1 MTGFALS
8 RFHDPLRPPEA
19 PGLGRGFA
27 FAAVAHV
34 LLFIALSV
42 GVAWHTA
49 TPPAFE
55 AELWSAVPQ
64 AAAPKEVLPDP
75 PPEPEVKQPEVQTQP
90 PQPTAEQEQARVDA
104 EIAIAKA
111 KKQKERQAQEEK
123 EKALEKKRLEDKKA
137 ADDKKKAEQDKKD
150 KQEKLDK
157 EKQEKLDKL
166 KADKAAKD
174 SDAKRE
180 ALRKQNLERM
190 MGMAGASG
198 GPTSTGTALK
208 SSGPSSTYAGR
219 IIARVKPN
227 IIYSGTP
234 AGNPAATVEVRVGA
248 DGTIL
253 GRKLIKPSGDPDWD
267 NAVLRAIDK
276 TEILPR
282 DTDGSVQ
289 PLMQLVFKP
298 RD

>member
-19 PGLGRGFA
+19 PGVGRGFA
-27 FAAVAHV
+27 FALVAHAF
-34 LLFIALSV
+34 LFVALSLS
-42 GVAWHTA
+42 VAWHTS

-75 PPEPEVKQPEVQTQP
+75 PPEPEVKPEVKPQP
-90 PQPTAEQEQARVDA
+90 PQPTAEEVQAQRDA
-104 EIAIAKA
+104 DIAVEKA
-111 KKQKERQAQEEK
+111 KKDKERKAQEERD
-123 EKALEKKRLEDKKA
+123 KALEKKRADDKKA
-137 ADDKKKAEQDKKD
+137 ADDKQKKLDQDKKD
-150 KQEKLDK
+150 KQ
-157 EKQEKLDKL
+157 QEKLDKL
-166 KADKAAKD
+166 KADKSAKD
-174 SDAKRE
+174 LDAKRE
-180 ALRKQNLERM
+180 ALRQKNIDHI

-198 GPTSTGTALK
+198 GPTNTGTALK
-208 SSGPSSTYAGR
+208 SSGPSSSYQGR

-227 IIYSGTP
+227 IIYGGTP
-234 AGNPAATVEVRVGA
+234 VGNPAATVEVRVA
-248 DGTIL
+248 PDGTII
-253 GRKLIKPSGDPDWD
+253 GRKLTKPSGDPDWD

-289 PLMQLVFKP
+289 PLMELVFKP